1 MSDRLRFP
9 EDVPFTL
16 VCSDCD
22 VDGPG
27 SYDEALAAG
36 WQRVAYDPELPSSY
50 FVGVCPDCVRDGSRN
65 AKVPD
70 EFLDP

>member
-16 VCSDCD
+16 ICVECD

-27 SYDEALAAG
+27 SYDEALVEG
-36 WQRVAYDPELPSSY
+36 WQRVTYDPELPSSY
-50 FVGVCPDCVRDGSRN
+50 FIGVCPECVREGSRYRE
-65 AKVPD
+65 VPEKSRD
-70 EFLDP
+70 H